1 MGSFK
6 LRNSFH
12 LQSFWGVNLLPFFPR
27 NCFMRS
33 QVCRTALIRS
43 LLEIAALGVSNGG
56 SDVRI
61 RPLGAD
67 LVTKIIGFT
76 QNLKLIDLGGTS
88 ESPKSAL
95 NGRIPTSEPPLEA
108 PGSVLFSAL
117 WIRAVRHNWEPE
129 ENFSPKSNK
138 TVDLTNKNVT
148 GVISW
153 LCENTVELWD
163 RTFLFCAKIC
173 SGEIAVTY
181 RSAKLFEGNHAQ
193 DFEKLKKNQNYKIQN
208 GQSSQWYR
216 CKRVPK
222 KYFMALI

>member
-1 MGSFK
+1 
-6 LRNSFH
+6 
-12 LQSFWGVNLLPFFPR
+12 
-27 NCFMRS
+27 MRS
-33 QVCRTALIRS
+33 QAGRMALIRS

-117 WIRAVRHNWEPE
+117 
-129 ENFSPKSNK
+129 
-138 TVDLTNKNVT
+138 
-148 GVISW
+148 
-153 LCENTVELWD
+153 
-163 RTFLFCAKIC
+163 
-173 SGEIAVTY
+173 
-181 RSAKLFEGNHAQ
+181 
-193 DFEKLKKNQNYKIQN
+193 
-208 GQSSQWYR
+208 
-216 CKRVPK
+216 
-222 KYFMALI
+222 